1 VAGTRGR
8 HGHAEPGQGLFKFP
22 ATFGTGLGNIL
33 LITDQN
39 FGAPRTFYAFIFSD
53 LSHFFSLIFSI
64 SGRISKYID
73 DGVHLFCKE
82 RGFPGVV

>member
-1 VAGTRGR
+1 MRIAIDTNVYRAFC
-8 HGHAEPGQGLFKFP
+8 E
-22 ATFGTGLGNIL
+22 GLGSAVERFAQAVEIH
-33 LITDQN
+33 IPY
-39 FGAPRTFYAFIFSD
+39 GD
-53 LSHFFSLIFSI
+53 LSHFFSLTFSI

>member
-1 VAGTRGR
+1 MP
-8 HGHAEPGQGLFKFP
+8 EPYETWSCAVHTFVFK
-22 ATFGTGLGNIL
+22 AQQN
-33 LITDQN
+33 LI
-39 FGAPRTFYAFIFSD
+39 YANEAKKNCD

-64 SGRISKYID
+64 SGRISKHID